1 MSSMDFRVGQ
11 GYDVHRLA
19 EGESLVLGG
28 VTIPSP
34 RGTVAHS
41 DGDVLL
47 HALCDALLG
56 ALALGDI
63 GEHFPDTDERF
74 RGASSL
80 ELLRATMDLI
90 TERGWQVVN
99 IDATLILQSPKIL
112 PYKESMRENIAG
124 VLGTG
129 KDRVSL
135 KATTGERIG
144 FVGREEGTEAMATV
158 LLTKE
163 H

>member
-1 MSSMDFRVGQ
+1 MNGDDFRIGF

-28 VTIPSP
+28 VTLPSD

-56 ALALGDI
+56 ALGLGDI
-63 GEHFPDTDERF
+63 GQHFPDTDPKY

-80 ELLRATMDLI
+80 ELLHACMDMI
-90 TERGWQVVN
+90 DERGWRVVN
-99 IDATLILQSPKIL
+99 TDVTLMLERPKIL
-112 PYKESMRENIAG
+112 PHKPAMLENLAAAMQ
-124 VLGTG
+124 L
-129 KDRVSL
+129 DLARVSI

-144 FVGREEGTEAMATV
+144 FVGREEGAEAQAAV
-158 LLTKE
+158 LLCRKD
-163 H
+163 